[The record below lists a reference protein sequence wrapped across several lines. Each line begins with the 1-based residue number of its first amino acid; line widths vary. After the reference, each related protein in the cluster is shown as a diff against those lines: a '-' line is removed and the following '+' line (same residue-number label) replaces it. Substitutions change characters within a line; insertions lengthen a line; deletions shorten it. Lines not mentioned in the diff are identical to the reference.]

1 MPDFRP
7 PLVIDPLRTERLELT
22 PLDPRADA
30 PALHAMLSDPL
41 VHLYDVDA
49 AVSTSVDETESRLR
63 LQVVANGGV
72 TWAIRLRG
80 CEPIGTIGIFADQG
94 TTIRGVGWSL
104 IPSYWGDGI
113 MSEAARAAIPFL
125 LTQDGVDG
133 LEAWVDSRNI
143 ASLGVARA
151 AGMTERGRLPRVYD
165 GHVAQTIV
173 MARAAVR
180 EDPEIFGVFTTV
192 HVSDL
197 AEVVRLLR
205 SVLHLHVAWSMPHLA
220 YLAVEPWAGSPG
232 FQVAESSDPVVTS
245 ELSFNVG
252 ISVDVVRAR
261 VVAAG
266 LAIVE
271 EPSDKPWYRREMV
284 FCLPDGH
291 RVSVS
296 GPSSPANG

>member
-41 VHLYDVDA
+41 VHLYDIDA
-49 AVSTSVDETESRLR
+49 AGSTSIDETESRLR
-63 LQVVANGGV
+63 RQVVANGGV

-80 CEPIGTIGIFADQG
+80 CEAIGTIGIFADQG

-165 GHVAQTIV
+165 DHVAQTIV

-180 EDPEIFGVFTTV
+180 EDPEVFGVFTTL

-197 AEVVRLLR
+197 AETVRLLR
-205 SVLHLHVAWSMPHLA
+205 SVLHLHVAWSVPQPGL
-220 YLAVEPWAGSPG
+220 LGRRAVGRQPG
-232 FQVAESSDPVVTS
+232 LP
-245 ELSFNVG
+245 G
-252 ISVDVVRAR
+252 
-261 VVAAG
+261 G
-266 LAIVE
+266 
-271 EPSDKPWYRREMV
+271 REQRPGRQ
-284 FCLPDGH
+284 L
-291 RVSVS
+291 RS
-296 GPSSPANG
+296 